1 MPKLSDFAAVIFDMD
16 GLVLDT
22 ESIYR
27 HAWQQAASLMGYN
40 FSDDFCLSLS
50 GLSYE
55 NVIAKILNIYSVDF
69 NLAKFN
75 ELSGR
80 CWYEW
85 VNARGIAIKSGFRP
99 LLDAVIEHKIPYCLA
114 TNSQAGYARECLAY
128 AGLSDV
134 FTVFVSRD
142 DVQHA
147 KPLPDIFLKAADRL
161 QVKIT
166 ECLALE
172 DSYTGVMAASR
183 AGAYV
188 VGVPSLWPV
197 DVRMLDH
204 CHLMVKDLNELLETF
219 SV

>member
-27 HAWQQAASLMGYN
+27 HAWQQAANLMGYN

-50 GLSYE
+50 GLPYE
-55 NVIAKILNIYSVDF
+55 NVTARILSTYSVDF
-69 NLAKFN
+69 NLAEFN

-80 CWYEW
+80 CWYVW
-85 VNARGIAIKSGFRP
+85 VNTHGIAIKSGFRP
-99 LLDAVIEHKIPYCLA
+99 LLDAVIERKIPYCLA
-114 TNSQAGYARECLAY
+114 TNSQAGCARECLAY

-134 FTVFVSRD
+134 FTVLVSRD

-197 DVRMLDH
+197 DVRMSDH
-204 CHLMVKDLNELLETF
+204 CHLMVKDLNKLLETF